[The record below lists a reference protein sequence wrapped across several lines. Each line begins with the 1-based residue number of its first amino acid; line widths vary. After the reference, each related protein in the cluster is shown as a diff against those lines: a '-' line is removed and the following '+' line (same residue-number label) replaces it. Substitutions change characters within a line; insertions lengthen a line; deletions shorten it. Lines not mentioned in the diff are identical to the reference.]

1 MAMASLGIWVAFALA
16 VATFHCR
23 TTWADFLVLVQRI
36 RCYFRPTGTSA
47 GGDSA
52 KRVDEAMDWIREES
66 YVVTARFAQHLNV
79 ACVIAVPLVYD
90 RDFMTFAFMMFA
102 NSLLY
107 SLHWLVSAGRSHVS
121 VARLRC
127 FYAVMYTVLVVAHWM
142 GPQSYDAH
150 SSAHMKCLEAAQLVS
165 ILVFADSRTHMV
177 GQLVLALTEV
187 CRHIV
192 NRGWERAELA
202 ATIHAQLVFSVLL
215 IIAAIVFELILRGR
229 VAAQFQHADAESLVS
244 SFRTLL
250 GGISDAE
257 LLLNDELKIEA
268 STGLSRI
275 LLSGNVWE
283 GAAFGDLLSR
293 DREEQLRFQAFMS
306 RGVHDSQPTSPA
318 TAPCLRVSFCTAQ
331 QQRVGVD
338 LYHVQVP
345 HLYGCEGAYHLL
357 ALKMDLES
365 PALPEAVPA
374 QIPSVAVRTSTSHG
388 LQSRASSRASSAT
401 EGSLLPGLPHLKELM
416 LVVDP
421 QQSHEL
427 LQVHM
432 QYQEGGRR
440 QDSTPEV
447 SLRQFV
453 RPTEWQTISSQVRQF
468 ASRARSGNTQKDDL
482 GKVWVRMIDNPGKYM
497 RACDA
502 KMSFKDRGTGGH
514 VWIHLRKFRSCG
526 ERSVGRPSELGDV
539 EEHTEE
545 SSE

>member
-1 MAMASLGIWVAFALA
+1 
-16 VATFHCR
+16 
-23 TTWADFLVLVQRI
+23 
-36 RCYFRPTGTSA
+36 
-47 GGDSA
+47 
-52 KRVDEAMDWIREES
+52 MDRIREEN
-66 YVVTARFAQHLNV
+66 YVVTTRLAQHLNV

-90 RDFMTFAFMMFA
+90 GDFMTFAFMMFA

-107 SLHWLVSAGRSHVS
+107 SMHWLVSAGRIHVS

-127 FYAVMYTVLVVAHWM
+127 SYALLYTVMAVAHWM

-150 SSAHMKCLEAAQLVS
+150 SSAHMKCLAAAQLVS
-165 ILVFADSRTHMV
+165 ILVFADSRTHIV

-192 NRGWERAELA
+192 NRGWERAELT
-202 ATIHAQLVFSVLL
+202 ATIHAQLVFSGLL
-215 IIAAIVFELILRGR
+215 IIAAVVFELILRGR
-229 VAAQFQHADAESLVS
+229 VAAQFQHADAEALVS

-283 GAAFGDLLSR
+283 GAAFKDLLSQNS
-293 DREEQLRFQAFMS
+293 EEQLRFQAFMS
-306 RGVHDSQPTSPA
+306 RGGHDSQPTSPA
-318 TAPCLRVSFCTAQ
+318 TAPCLRVSLCTAQ

-345 HLYGCEGAYHLL
+345 HLYGCVDAYHLL

-365 PALPEAVPA
+365 SALPEAVPA
-374 QIPSVAVRTSTSHG
+374 EIPSVAARTSTGYSLRSG
-388 LQSRASSRASSAT
+388 ASSRASSVT

-421 QQSHEL
+421 HESHEV

-432 QYQEGGRR
+432 QYKEGRRR

-447 SLRQFV
+447 TLRHFV
-453 RPTEWQTISSQVRQF
+453 RPTEWHTISSQVRQF
-468 ASRARSGNTQKDDL
+468 ARQGRSGNTEMDDL
-482 GKVWVRMIDNPGKYM
+482 GKLWVRMIDNSGKYM
-497 RACDA
+497 QARDA
-502 KMSFKDRGTGGH
+502 KMSFKDRGAGGH
-514 VWIHLRKFRSCG
+514 VWIHLRQFRSC
-526 ERSVGRPSELGDV
+526 EQRSVGGPSELADV
-539 EEHTEE
+539 KEHTEE
-545 SSE
+545 CSE